1 VGLYIVNSF
10 FGLVALVKRPK
21 WYCSTDPACS
31 ATGVQPV
38 DGKGEGLLDARSR
51 RSLVWFWFGLFF
63 FFAGE
68 RCARPEHQYCTPQVT
83 SWGPRKQ
90 NLESE
95 GSGLVPFRG
104 RELFERTGETLLSS
118 PAADLTPAHQI
129 LCAPG
134 GAFWSCTMAR
144 QTPPCVMYDGRV
156 HRRHRSLRAQ
166 GPTRQSSRE
175 PHHGAP
181 GATLKG
187 PALPTGWLLAS
198 GSERKHPGSSVR

>member
-1 VGLYIVNSF
+1 MGLYIVNSF

-51 RSLVWFWFGLFF
+51 RSLVWFWFGLLF

-134 GAFWSCTMAR
+134 GAFWSCVQWPARPRRVSCTMAECTAATGAYGHKA
-144 QTPPCVMYDGRV
+144 QPA
-156 HRRHRSLRAQ
+156 RAR
-166 GPTRQSSRE
+166 GNLIT
-175 PHHGAP
+175 A
-181 GATLKG
+181 
-187 PALPTGWLLAS
+187 
-198 GSERKHPGSSVR
+198 HPGPR